1 MATHDAIVNE
11 LFFAMC
17 CLTYFVSI
25 PLRTMAL
32 RASYISKHTLHT
44 KIAGSTL
51 VNERICSIS
60 RAVAAAAGVAYALR
74 RSALS
79 PAKSD

>member
-1 MATHDAIVNE
+1 MDTHDGIVSE

-17 CLTYFVSI
+17 YLAYFVSI
-25 PLRTMAL
+25 PLRAMAL
-32 RASYISKHTLHT
+32 RASYISKHTLHA
-44 KIAGSTL
+44 KITGSTL